1 MFKHWPR
8 IAAAALVVGLLPTS
22 LRAQDIEVLIA
33 LPAPTLTFS
42 SAFIA
47 EDAGF
52 YKNEGLKASHR
63 ILVGV
68 ASANAVI
75 SAAARSLLASP
86 SPPTAIFAANDLMAI
101 GVLRAAGELGRR
113 VPDDLAVVGYD
124 DIELASYTTPPLTT
138 VSQSASEVGRAAVE
152 LLLQRLAD
160 PGRPPVRRTLE
171 TRLVVR
177 ASCGNQS

>member
-1 MFKHWPR
+1 MSGQR
-8 IAAAALVVGLLPTS
+8 LQGYRDAL
-22 LRAQDIEVLIA
+22 IEADLHV
-33 LPAPTLTFS
+33 
-42 SAFIA
+42 
-47 EDAGF
+47 D
-52 YKNEGLKASHR
+52 EGL
-63 ILVGV
+63 ILRGDYHPQ
-68 ASANAVI
+68 SGW
-75 SAAARSLLASP
+75 AAARSLLALP

-113 VPDDLAVVGYD
+113 VPGDLAVVGFD

-152 LLLQRLAD
+152 LLLERLAD

-177 ASCGNQS
+177 ASCGNHK